1 MKDGIKAAMA
11 ASLGC
16 VLETMFF
23 MSTEILEEGAPAD
36 YFRALKGRAF
46 GGQIDFSGPSSG
58 RFFILIP
65 ETALVAMTESFLTLE
80 RGQIEDRHLSGMIK
94 EVLNMVAGNTFST
107 YNPDH
112 VYDLGIPERVPA
124 ETVARVL
131 AETGVEPNFL
141 IVDTSDGR
149 VALAYLQTT

>member
-23 MSTEILEEGAPAD
+23 MST
-36 YFRALKGRAF
+36 ALKGRAF

-80 RGQIEDRHLSGMIK
+80 RGQIEDRHLGGMIK

-131 AETGVEPNFL
+131 AETGAEPNFL

>member
-1 MKDGIKAAMA
+1 
-11 ASLGC
+11 
-16 VLETMFF
+16 
-23 MSTEILEEGAPAD
+23 
-36 YFRALKGRAF
+36 
-46 GGQIDFSGPSSG
+46 
-58 RFFILIP
+58 
-65 ETALVAMTESFLTLE
+65 LTLE
-80 RGQIEDRHLSGMIK
+80 RSQIEDRHLSGMIK

-131 AETGVEPNFL
+131 AETGAEPNFL

-149 VALAYLQTT
+149 VALANLQTT

>member
-23 MSTEILEEGAPAD
+23 MSTEISEEGTPAD
-36 YFRALKGRAF
+36 FFRALKGRAF

-65 ETALVAMTESFLTLE
+65 ETALVAMEFPNGFPLRRSHGSWPRRVRSPISSSWTPATAAWPWPICKPPEK
-80 RGQIEDRHLSGMIK
+80 RHDFTGCRALRPPSP
-94 EVLNMVAGNTFST
+94 
-107 YNPDH
+107 PD
-112 VYDLGIPERVPA
+112 EAPA
-124 ETVARVL
+124 R
-131 AETGVEPNFL
+131 
-141 IVDTSDGR
+141 
-149 VALAYLQTT
+149 